1 MPLVCWNEK
10 GYIWKPHS
18 IVFIC
23 NQSLIVISSK
33 RADSLH
39 MGGRRYLAM
48 CLTICLS
55 LSSHWCWQSIAAHKY
70 LIIQAQVCRAKQLSH
85 CFLWINESL
94 GSESSVF
101 YCEVL
106 LHSYETFFFY
116 LKKKKVLLDFPSTY
130 YFWNIYLPHT
140 VLRAQEKKASNH

>member
-106 LHSYETFFFY
+106 LHSYETFFFI
-116 LKKKKVLLDFPSTY
+116 KKKNVLLDFPSTY